1 MGSRTLVLYV
11 TFSILLLAVLA
22 GAQLIIPVKAEP
34 IITIISGWLTQPVTL
49 DGRITTAE
57 EWSDA
62 IPVDLTLRG
71 EKSGSLIPARVWIK
85 NGHEWLYIL
94 MSVEWPADDIDQG
107 DHFKIMYGWR
117 NDSAEIRDEALVAF
131 DGRTGDEYVVKV
143 DEVEQI
149 SYEDTN
155 MSPPGENN
163 AEGGA
168 SHDGTHY
175 WFEFRKELDS
185 GDGYDWVFVPGQT
198 YGGREGEWI
207 GLLIHD
213 DKWLMHDEKEVYH
226 DEGIMLQLAP
236 VLPSIGIARPEDGA
250 ITSVSSVKFTA
261 SVSGHLSKVTLV
273 VVGVHDMEFNEETG
287 LYEAMLTLSD
297 GTYKWRVEAEGVLGD
312 VGSMPERTLIVD
324 ATEPMVVILSPASG
338 EVIKKNK
345 VDVSWGSGDATSGVV
360 KVEVKLDAFDWVDVT
375 GKTSYTFTKLAEGD
389 HEVMVRATDK
399 AGNVAE
405 KVITFTALPPPPPEI
420 SIKSPSAG
428 EIIKGSIIIRA
439 DVSSLIDIDRVE
451 CYIDDQLKYTET
463 FPLCAWEWDT
473 TIYPD
478 GEHTIKVVAYD
489 IVGNS
494 KLEEIAVTIRNVVEP
509 PMTLIAIG
517 ATIGVVFIGALAFI
531 LIRRRPPK
539 PPKVKPPEIKP
550 PPKPPTREELLKE
563 LEDMYKSGRITETA
577 YKRLK
582 KKYEAEE
589 N

>member
-1 MGSRTLVLYV
+1 M
-11 TFSILLLAVLA
+11 
-22 GAQLIIPVKAEP
+22 
-34 IITIISGWLTQPVTL
+34 
-49 DGRITTAE
+49 
-57 EWSDA
+57 
-62 IPVDLTLRG
+62 
-71 EKSGSLIPARVWIK
+71 
-85 NGHEWLYIL
+85 
-94 MSVEWPADDIDQG
+94 
-107 DHFKIMYGWR
+107 
-117 NDSAEIRDEALVAF
+117 
-131 DGRTGDEYVVKV
+131 
-143 DEVEQI
+143 
-149 SYEDTN
+149 
-155 MSPPGENN
+155 
-163 AEGGA
+163 
-168 SHDGTHY
+168 
-175 WFEFRKELDS
+175 
-185 GDGYDWVFVPGQT
+185 
-198 YGGREGEWI
+198 
-207 GLLIHD
+207 
-213 DKWLMHDEKEVYH
+213 
-226 DEGIMLQLAP
+226 
-236 VLPSIGIARPEDGA
+236 
-250 ITSVSSVKFTA
+250 
-261 SVSGHLSKVTLV
+261 
-273 VVGVHDMEFNEETG
+273 
-287 LYEAMLTLSD
+287 
-297 GTYKWRVEAEGVLGD
+297 
-312 VGSMPERTLIVD
+312 
-324 ATEPMVVILSPASG
+324 
-338 EVIKKNK
+338 
-345 VDVSWGSGDATSGVV
+345 
-360 KVEVKLDAFDWVDVT
+360 
-375 GKTSYTFTKLAEGD
+375 
-389 HEVMVRATDK
+389 RATDK